1 MRERVLVIEKRWHIG
16 GNIYVENM
24 DDIEVPISGV
34 HIFHTKQKTVWDYV
48 NHFVFMKPFVN
59 SFIANYRGSLLSTL

>member
-1 MRERVLVIEKRWHIG
+1 
-16 GNIYVENM
+16 M

-59 SFIANYRGSLLSTL
+59 SFIANYRGSLLFTL